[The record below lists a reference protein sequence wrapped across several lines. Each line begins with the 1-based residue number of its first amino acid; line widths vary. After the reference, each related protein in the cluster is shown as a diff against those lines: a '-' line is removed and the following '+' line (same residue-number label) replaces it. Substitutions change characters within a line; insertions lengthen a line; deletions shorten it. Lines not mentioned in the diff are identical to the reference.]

1 MSMDEWQVDLATQV
15 ARHKNGAEITFSGHP
30 DSNNFDGHP
39 SKLPADLS
47 AIEQVSLIRT
57 GFEAYRQAFEGKP
70 APKQTKPAPV
80 YSTVNKDRPVLKLK
94 SKTPS

>member
-1 MSMDEWQVDLATQV
+1 MNHWQVDLANQKV
-15 ARHKNGAEITFSGHP
+15 RHINGTEITFSGHP

-39 SKLPADLS
+39 SNIPSGLS

-57 GFEAYRQAFEGKP
+57 GFEAYREAFEQKAPTKP
-70 APKQTKPAPV
+70 VEKPAPV

-94 SKTPS
+94 SRQ

>member
-1 MSMDEWQVDLATQV
+1 MNMDEWHVDLAANL
-15 ARHKNGAEITFSGHP
+15 ARHNNGAEIAFSGHP
-30 DSNNFDGHP
+30 DSNSFDGHP
-39 SKLPADLS
+39 SNLPAGLS

-57 GFEAYRQAFEGKP
+57 GFEAYRQAFEGNPVPKP
-70 APKQTKPAPV
+70 AKPTPV